1 MNPAMRILHGALAM
15 GLLLAGA
22 IFIFLLR
29 GGAWHPLIATRSI
42 GFLFAG
48 LSLAILLGAL
58 VGLRPRMTQRRSD
71 ESPDMY
77 WAVPTNRAAAV
88 ILWAIVDGAAF
99 LGLVGYLLTGA
110 LAPAAS
116 AVLAHWIAPRSA
128 VTAARMKT

>member
-116 AVLAHWIAPRSA
+116 AVLALTGLLLVRPSRLQE
-128 VTAARMKT
+128 